1 MKIEQYLFINTTD
14 WTLDKPNPF
23 RFEKAAIPDE
33 PERISERL
41 KPPFSD
47 ETGV

>member
-1 MKIEQYLFINTTD
+1 MVPNHMD

-41 KPPFSD
+41 KPPF
-47 ETGV
+47 